1 MKRREFIGLVGG
13 AAAWP
18 IATRAQQDTR
28 VRLVAVLSAGS
39 KGNTAQ
45 RQAVFVNTLLQLGC
59 VEQCSS
65 APCLRR
71 DCVIEVPCANAA
83 LSPPARR

>member
-28 VRLVAVLSAGS
+28 VRLVAFLSAGS
-39 KGNTAQ
+39 KSNTAAQ
-45 RQAVFVNTLLQLGC
+45 LQAVFVDTLLQLGWKDGQNIRID
-59 VEQCSS
+59 ERW
-65 APCLRR
+65 ADNDADRPR
-71 DCVIEVPCANAA
+71 D
-83 LSPPARR
+83 